1 MDLESLTEV
10 ALGEAQKQ
18 GADYAVALAAE
29 GNERMLRFANNSVTV
44 ANQTE
49 ETELMVYLSSQGRSA
64 IASTSNPEDTAVRAF
79 VGDLFASLRGLSRSD
94 FAPLPA
100 RSMRFRPTTGH
111 YDDRIP
117 KAGETLPEL
126 ARAAISA
133 STQAGGNRSAGIV
146 TASAVGYS
154 IMTSNGTRGKDSRT
168 EITLNIRSFSEGDAS
183 GQGLSCSATMSD
195 FKPEEA
201 GRRAGED
208 ARKMVGASVPEA
220 GEYDVLLSPTVASN
234 LIGAV
239 AGSASAFDVE
249 SGSSYLTD
257 KLGKKVA
264 SGTFSLTDHGTLK
277 GALGGRSFDD
287 EGMATCSTPIIRDGL
302 LVNYLHNLSTARRW
316 KTTTTGNAGV
326 VAPHPWNLEVG
337 AGDAEFDELVNEI
350 KRGIILTSN
359 WYTRFKNRRT
369 GEFSTVPRDGA
380 YLVEGGRVIKPLKG
394 MRLSDDLPRML
405 SSVRMLS
412 KTREWIEWWEVQ
424 TPTLCPWLLVDGA
437 KVTSA
442 FE

>member
-1 MDLESLTEV
+1 MDLERLTEV
-10 ALGEAQKQ
+10 ALGEAMKR
-18 GADYAVALAAE
+18 GSDYAVALAVE

-44 ANQTE
+44 ANETE
-49 ETELMVYLSSQGRSA
+49 ETDLAVYLSSQGRSA
-64 IASTSNPEDTAVRAF
+64 IASTSNPEDTSVRAF
-79 VGDLFASLRGLSRSD
+79 VGDLFSSLNGLPQSD
-94 FAPLPA
+94 LAPLPA
-100 RSMRFRPTTGH
+100 RSSRFRATGGH
-111 YDDRIP
+111 HDDRIV

-126 ARAAISA
+126 ARAAISS
-133 STQAGGNRSAGIV
+133 STQAGGKRSAGII
-146 TASAVGYS
+146 TASEVGYS
-154 IMTSNGTRGKDSRT
+154 IMASNGTRGEDSRT

-208 ARKMVGASVPEA
+208 ARKMVGASVPAA
-220 GEYDVLLSPTVASN
+220 GEYEVLLSPTVASN
-234 LIGAV
+234 IIQSV
-239 AGSASAFDVE
+239 AASASAFDVE
-249 SGSSYLTD
+249 SGSSYLID
-257 KLGKKVA
+257 RLGKKVA
-264 SGTFSLTDHGTLK
+264 SSSFNLTDHGELK

-287 EGMATCSTPIIRDGL
+287 EGMATGTTPIVKEGV
-302 LVNYLHNLSTARRW
+302 LVSYLHNLSTARRE

-337 AGDAEFDELVNEI
+337 AGDAQFEELVKEI
-350 KRGIILTSN
+350 RRGVILTSN

-380 YLVEGGRVIKPLKG
+380 YLVEGGHIVKPLKG

-405 SSVRMLS
+405 SSVRRLS
-412 KTREWIEWWEVQ
+412 RAREWVEWWEVQ
-424 TPTLCPWLLVDGA
+424 TPTLCPWILIDGA
-437 KVTSA
+437 KITSA